1 MVASYMKSYR
11 IFYLTYDMD
20 FATNNLRFSFG
31 DHGVE
36 VSAERNRRT
45 NSVRPTSV
53 VERVYDVIY
62 HRLMSLEIA
71 PGARIPI
78 DLLARELGVSQTP
91 IREALGRLEKEGLVQ
106 KEHLIGY
113 SAAPQWTRKQFE
125 DLYAFRLLIEPEAA
139 RLAAENMTPEALQQL
154 EILSADMGTGEPPVD
169 RNTRYSRFAR
179 VDAQF
184 HDAIL
189 KIAGNE
195 VIRTTLS
202 NQHIHLHI
210 FRLMFHTRVTQEAL
224 QEHEDLLAAF
234 RAGDPKAAFDAMRI
248 HIERSRDRL
257 ISAFE

>member
-1 MVASYMKSYR
+1 MAVA
-11 IFYLTYDMD
+11 
-20 FATNNLRFSFG
+20 
-31 DHGVE
+31 
-36 VSAERNRRT
+36 AERDRRVGV
-45 NSVRPTSV
+45 VRPTSV
-53 VERVYDVIY
+53 VEGVYDSIY

-78 DLLARELGVSQTP
+78 DLFARELGVSQTP
-91 IREALGRLEKEGLVQ
+91 IREALSRLEREGLVR

-125 DLYAFRLLIEPEAA
+125 DLYAFRLLIEPESA

-154 EILSADMGTGEPPVD
+154 EIFSADMGQGGPPVD

-179 VDAQF
+179 ADAQF

-189 KIAGNE
+189 KIADND
-195 VIRTTLS
+195 VIRNTLS

-224 QEHEDLLAAF
+224 QEHEDLLTAF
-234 RAGDPKAAFDAMRI
+234 RSSDPKAAFEAMRL

-257 ISAFE
+257 LSAFE